1 MLSPHANFK
10 PWAPLHLKLLSS
22 YVSHHSCSPA
32 ASCSPPSKPHHDSP
46 RSTLPPPKH
55 HLSARP
61 PAEVC
66 MSFSTNA
73 RPCTPTASQF
83 QEREISIPPSST
95 PSSENPKHGPLYP
108 HDPAHLTPNSP
119 QIAAFDT
126 QDLTALSDKLPL
138 LERGTAGPGPSS
150 PSTNSSDGSLEK
162 FFRPLVLQNNILID
176 PAILSNDRPRQASR
190 LVHNCTPP
198 ILALEPMHLAPVVW
212 VKAPTAVKLKS
223 LERGV
228 EGLEEQT
235 MKQSQIAFMLSTEE
249 GSFTGLHSH
258 FLSLQLDE
266 RLQFLSWLFEGAMA
280 SCTLKLNESVQ
291 SVVHSDYH
299 EEIEQTQ

>member
-1 MLSPHANFK
+1 MMLK
-10 PWAPLHLKLLSS
+10 WIK
-22 YVSHHSCSPA
+22 
-32 ASCSPPSKPHHDSP
+32 
-46 RSTLPPPKH
+46 TL
-55 HLSARP
+55 
-61 PAEVC
+61 
-66 MSFSTNA
+66 T
-73 RPCTPTASQF
+73 
-83 QEREISIPPSST
+83 
-95 PSSENPKHGPLYP
+95 
-108 HDPAHLTPNSP
+108 
-119 QIAAFDT
+119 
-126 QDLTALSDKLPL
+126 
-138 LERGTAGPGPSS
+138 
-150 PSTNSSDGSLEK
+150 
-162 FFRPLVLQNNILID
+162 
-176 PAILSNDRPRQASR
+176 SR

-299 EEIEQTQ
+299 EEIEQTQREHSKRRKGH